1 MDLQSFLAE
10 LELKLVE
17 AMVSI
22 KLLYNLFIVFTASIL
37 TFLGLNAETF
47 FLFSLLLFFD
57 FITGIG
63 KARAL
68 GQNITSD
75 KMKYGIISKMS
86 LVVIPLVLGIAA
98 KAMQMPSGNIL
109 FIGMNILILSEAYSI
124 IGNVYAIRTKDELPE
139 YDALALLGK
148 KIRTMLI
155 RMSGGEDK

>member
-1 MDLQSFLAE
+1 MDLQNFLAE

-22 KLLYNLFIVFTASIL
+22 KLVYNLFIVFAASIL

-47 FLFSLLLFFD
+47 FLFSLLLLFD

-68 GQNITSD
+68 GHNITSD

-86 LVVIPLVLGIAA
+86 LVIIPLVLGIAA
-98 KAMQMPSGNIL
+98 KAMQMPSENIL

-148 KIRTMLI
+148 KIRSMLI
-155 RMSGGEDK
+155 KMSGGDDK